1 MNTKVSLAYVEKVFD
16 IEVAELTKAQ
26 KTSLGEKIKVEQ
38 KKVYEYQAI
47 KTEFKDLIATYDTNK
62 ALLENDDTIPIVE
75 KVKMLWEQKKL
86 LGEIKTMRP
95 EVEKKANEPL
105 HYEEIAK
112 EHFEMMISGDG
123 KIALVK
129 ELDDAKESYEKII
142 NIIMETVQKEKE
154 KKSSSS

>member
-1 MNTKVSLAYVEKVFD
+1 MNTKVSLAYGEKVFD

-112 EHFEMMISGDG
+112 EHFEMMISGEG
-123 KIALVK
+123 KIALMK